1 MGEERREEGRRRREG
16 GVEEEEDGREGRR
29 KRRGERKRRKGY
41 LWVMVINEVKIDAMF
56 SHNDK
61 CLSKLKLI
69 QFLPHFCQYKGP
81 GVDSFQVA
89 PRHLKD

>member
-1 MGEERREEGRRRREG
+1 
-16 GVEEEEDGREGRR
+16 
-29 KRRGERKRRKGY
+29 
-41 LWVMVINEVKIDAMF
+41 MVINEVKIDAMF